1 MAPTHFTM
9 LSSSTRIVA
18 FASSAVLSATQDLVR
33 GVLPALT
40 DDADPELVAE
50 ETLVLVSVVTARA
63 VEVGL
68 KDAPEAMEAAAQ
80 AVLELPFLYHDY
92 LLGGRMVAEG
102 SEGDV
107 EVDQTVYD
115 RMARKAEFYGVHFP
129 VGRFPGPHALAEKLP
144 LWMGRISP
152 PKLPTLPDKRL
163 ADLGLVDL
171 LATHVRL
178 VLAFTQRSNNT

>member
-68 KDAPEAMEAAAQ
+68 KDAPEAMEAAGQ
-80 AVLELPFLYHDY
+80 AVLELPFLYHD
-92 LLGGRMVAEG
+92 
-102 SEGDV
+102 
-107 EVDQTVYD
+107 
-115 RMARKAEFYGVHFP
+115 
-129 VGRFPGPHALAEKLP
+129 
-144 LWMGRISP
+144 
-152 PKLPTLPDKRL
+152 
-163 ADLGLVDL
+163 
-171 LATHVRL
+171 
-178 VLAFTQRSNNT
+178 